1 MRLIGAVIN
10 EPGVWGGDWGLGAR
24 RGAGADRGHLVGS
37 SGALLGAPL
46 LPIGALWGLFWG
58 LFLGLCWALFGA
70 PFGALWGLL
79 SGLIRCFWR
88 CVGISGL
95 LSELPSGL
103 FGCPFGVGLGVPL
116 VLPCSS
122 AGPPLGAPRGAL
134 LGFGGSSGALLE
146 LFAVSFWDS
155 SELLLGLLWELFLGL
170 FSSRSSSWG
179 SFGAL
184 RGLL

>member
-1 MRLIGAVIN
+1 M
-10 EPGVWGGDWGLGAR
+10 
-24 RGAGADRGHLVGS
+24 
-37 SGALLGAPL
+37 
-46 LPIGALWGLFWG
+46 
-58 LFLGLCWALFGA
+58 
-70 PFGALWGLL
+70 
-79 SGLIRCFWR
+79 
-88 CVGISGL
+88 
-95 LSELPSGL
+95 
-103 FGCPFGVGLGVPL
+103 

-184 RGLL
+184 RGLLKGSFGALWRSPFGALLGDLLGSFWSSFLELLFGGFVWGCFKAIETLCRKECRILISFSNSLPAKC